1 MHRSTLAAAIAFAL
15 LAVPAHADTSAP
27 TAPARE
33 MSHSPATSDAAA
45 ILAEAG
51 PGTRW
56 GLVIADPNGEEI
68 VTIDPEGRF
77 MPASNTKIF
86 TTAVAMWS
94 VASGQFTDAEGA
106 GATVRLELGAHRH
119 TSDVVLAGYGDARLS
134 AADDC
139 VTDCLSTLADA
150 IAANTRR
157 VGNVVGD
164 DTAFPDQRWSPG
176 MSWNNIPSPW
186 GTGVSALTLDD
197 NETRAMVT
205 PGEIGEAPQVTV
217 SEYYTVENHA
227 RTIEGDSEAIAY
239 DRMPNSRVLIVTG
252 TIGNDAEPES
262 LRLGIDD
269 PAHYAAWRLAQM
281 LRARGVAVTGEVL
294 SRHRPLL
301 PEDDPA
307 LRAGPAARPPRP
319 SALATAT
326 PAPLYDDI
334 VTINK
339 VSQNLH
345 ADLLLRRVGAIGG
358 TGSIADGQAVVRAM
372 LAEAGVPELMVSL
385 SDGSGMSSYN
395 RVAPRGM
402 VTFLNWIARQPW
414 GAKWT
419 ETLPIGGTDGSLRR
433 RFADTP
439 LAGQIHAKT
448 GSLNATNALA
458 GYLTAASGKRY
469 TFAIYANDVP
479 DDVRAT
485 QYMDRALTAFAAAH

>member
-1 MHRSTLAAAIAFAL
+1 MHRPTIAAAIAFAL
-15 LAVPAHADTSAP
+15 LAVPAHADTAVP
-27 TAPARE
+27 NVPARE
-33 MSHSPATSDAAA
+33 VSHPSATNDASA

-51 PGTRW
+51 SGTRW
-56 GLVIADPNGEEI
+56 GLVIADPQGNEV

-86 TTAVAMWS
+86 TTAAAMWS
-94 VASGQFTDAEGA
+94 VATGQFTDAEGA
-106 GATVRLELGAHRH
+106 GTTVRLEPGARRG

-150 IAANTRR
+150 IAAKTRR
-157 VGNVVGD
+157 VGNVVGNS
-164 DTAFPDQRWSPG
+164 TAFPDQRWSPG

-197 NETRAMVT
+197 NEIHALVT
-205 PGEIGEAPQVTV
+205 PGELGEAPHVAV
-217 SEYYTVENHA
+217 STYYSVENHA
-227 RTIEGDSEAIAY
+227 RTIAGDSEAIVY
-239 DRMPNSRVLIVTG
+239 DRMPGDRVLIITG
-252 TIGNDAEPES
+252 TIGSEAKPES

-269 PAHYAAWRLAQM
+269 PAHFAAWRLAQM

-307 LRAGPAARPPRP
+307 HRAGPAARPPRP

-345 ADLLLRRVGAIGG
+345 ADLLLRRVGAIDG
-358 TGSIADGQAVVRAM
+358 TGSIADGLAVVHSM
-372 LAEAGVPELMVSL
+372 LSEAGVPERMVSL

-402 VTFLNWIARQPW
+402 VTLLNWIAQQPW
-414 GAKWT
+414 GAKWA
-419 ETLPIGGTDGSLRR
+419 ETLPIGGIDGSLRR
-433 RFADTP
+433 RYADTP

-448 GSLNATNALA
+448 GTLNATNALA

-485 QYMDRALTAFAAAH
+485 QYMDRALIAFAATH